1 MKKISLFLSMTLMAI
16 LLLPAGLMA
25 QAYPALS
32 WVDADGVPVRQVEVT
47 LGEVFTPPT
56 LTCDAPEILRS
67 VTYLSSNESV
77 AIIETN
83 TGTLTILAAG
93 TTSITAYFAG
103 DETYAPGRAVY
114 TLIVNEKTSPEPDC
128 PDAHFN
134 LPADNVLHLSVG
146 DVVSVPELIGATG
159 QILFLSAKTVENILV
174 AELTEDDLIHAVAAG
189 QAKFIG
195 LYVQVVGEGST
206 RECEYSF
213 DIEVTGAAQQ
223 KAKPELSFN
232 PQEVSIEFGEVVE
245 IPTIVNPHNIEFT
258 PQNSK
263 WYTAWDSPVA
273 EVNEQTGEVIIRGV
287 GDEIISFEFTG
298 NDEYEPQIIGYN
310 LHVSTTGLIIEGIVV
325 RNSNKDDVLGDGGS
339 VKYDPL
345 THTLTLT
352 NAMLDG
358 ESFYHAPAHNKIAK
372 TPPTM
377 GSVIYY
383 SDKAPLTI
391 ELIGGNA
398 ILNAPAAILSETAPI
413 VMLSP
418 EGAYGVARISGQ
430 VVGIKAEALKLYKCD
445 VNASSA
451 VAIAVNELGVATGA
465 HLMAYGESFAIQAN
479 ILVLAEDHE
488 GEGIAILTEG
498 VTFEKGKGFFKDDK
512 MATVVEIGKVVIPAP
527 DDEVT
532 TIDFS
537 MTDPE
542 GNESVIFSAS
552 GTDTYNE
559 ETGQVELTTSLTDE
573 QVENALETMIPGSS
587 EWKAQLP
594 GSITFDIPAGEG
606 VIEIESSIT
615 PNYTLKLKLD
625 GQPVVTL
632 TTGAPGVIAVNYN
645 VPVALH
651 VVLYL
656 QIEGAASAPARI
668 AANKADEEPTIGA
681 TISSIKITPA
691 KAPQAIDVI
700 NAADGKNAKVLLNG
714 QLYIVRDGK
723 AYTASGIE
731 IR

>member
-1 MKKISLFLSMTLMAI
+1 MAL

-32 WVDADGVPVRQVEVT
+32 WIDADGNPVRQVEAT
-47 LGEVFTPPT
+47 LGEAFTPPT
-56 LTCDAPEILRS
+56 LTCDDPEILRS
-67 VTYLSSNESV
+67 VTYMSSNESI
-77 AIIETN
+77 ATIETN
-83 TGTLTILAAG
+83 TGTVTLLAAG
-93 TTSITAYFAG
+93 STSITAYFAG
-103 DETYAPGRAVY
+103 DDIYAAGRAVY

-128 PDAHFN
+128 QDAHFN
-134 LPADNVLHLSVG
+134 LPADNVLHLSAG
-146 DVVSVPELIGATG
+146 DVVSIPELVGATG

-232 PQEVSIEFGEVVE
+232 PQEVSVELGEVVA

-263 WYTAWDSPVA
+263 WYTAWDSQVA

-298 NDEYEPQIIGYN
+298 NDEYEGQIIGYN
-310 LHVSTTGLIIEGIVV
+310 LHVSTTGLIIGGIVV
-325 RNSNKDDVLGDGGS
+325 RNSNKDDVLDDGGS
-339 VKYDPL
+339 VVYDPV

-358 ESFYHAPAHNKIAK
+358 ENFYHAPAHNKIAK
-372 TPPTM
+372 TSDTM

-398 ILNAPAAILSETAPI
+398 ILNAPAAILSETAPV

-430 VVGIKAEALKLYKCD
+430 VVGIKSEALKLYKCD
-445 VNASSA
+445 VTASSA

-479 ILVLAEDHE
+479 LLVLAEDHD

-512 MATVVEIGKVVIPAP
+512 MATVVEIGKVVIPVP

-537 MTDPE
+537 MTDPD

-656 QIEGAASAPARI
+656 QIEGAASAPARV
-668 AANKADEEPTIGA
+668 AAAKADEEPMIGA
-681 TISSIKITPA
+681 TISSIKIKPA
-691 KAPQAIDVI
+691 KAPQAIDII
-700 NAADGKNAKVLLNG
+700 NAAEGENAKVLING
-714 QLYIVRDGK
+714 QLYIVRDGR
-723 AYTASGIE
+723 AFTASGIE
-731 IR
+731 VR

>member
-1 MKKISLFLSMTLMAI
+1 
-16 LLLPAGLMA
+16 
-25 QAYPALS
+25 
-32 WVDADGVPVRQVEVT
+32 
-47 LGEVFTPPT
+47 
-56 LTCDAPEILRS
+56 
-67 VTYLSSNESV
+67 
-77 AIIETN
+77 
-83 TGTLTILAAG
+83 
-93 TTSITAYFAG
+93 
-103 DETYAPGRAVY
+103 
-114 TLIVNEKTSPEPDC
+114 
-128 PDAHFN
+128 
-134 LPADNVLHLSVG
+134 VLHLSAG

-232 PQEVSIEFGEVVE
+232 SQEVSVELGEVVA

-263 WYTAWDSPVA
+263 WYTAWDSQVA

-298 NDEYEPQIIGYN
+298 NDEYEGQIIGYN
-310 LHVSTTGLIIEGIVV
+310 LHVSTTGLIIGGIVV
-325 RNSNKDDVLGDGGS
+325 KNSNKDDVLDDGGS
-339 VKYDPL
+339 VVYDPV

-358 ESFYHAPAHNKIAK
+358 ENFYHAPAHNKIAK
-372 TPPTM
+372 TSDTM

-398 ILNAPAAILSETAPI
+398 ILNAPAAILSETAPV

-445 VNASSA
+445 VTASSA

-479 ILVLAEDHE
+479 ILVLAEDHD

-512 MATVVEIGKVVIPAP
+512 MATVVEIGKVVIPVP

-537 MTDPE
+537 MTDPD

-668 AANKADEEPTIGA
+668 AAAKADEEPMIGA
-681 TISSIKITPA
+681 TISSIKIKPA
-691 KAPQAIDVI
+691 KAPQAIDII
-700 NAADGKNAKVLLNG
+700 NAAEGENAKVLING
-714 QLYIVRDGK
+714 QLYIVRDGR
-723 AYTASGIE
+723 AFTASGIE
-731 IR
+731 VR

>member
-32 WVDADGVPVRQVEVT
+32 WVDADGVSVRQVEVT

-56 LTCDAPEILRS
+56 LTCDDPEILRS

-77 AIIETN
+77 ATIETN
-83 TGTLTILAAG
+83 TGALTILAAG

-114 TLIVNEKTSPEPDC
+114 TLLVKEKTTPEPTC
-128 PDAHFN
+128 PDARFN
-134 LPADNVLHLSVG
+134 LPADNVLHLYVG
-146 DVVSVPELIGATG
+146 DVVSIPDLLGATG
-159 QILFLSAKTVENILV
+159 QILPLSAKTVEGILV
-174 AELTEDDLIHAVAAG
+174 AVLTEDDMIQAVGAGNAA
-189 QAKFIG
+189 FVG
-195 LYVQVVGEGST
+195 LYLQPAGDGSMLQ
-206 RECEYSF
+206 CEYTF
-213 DIEVTGAAQQ
+213 DIEVAAAQQ
-223 KAKPELSFN
+223 KAKPELSFD
-232 PQEVSIEFGEVVE
+232 PQEVSIELGEVVD

-310 LHVSTTGLIIEGIVV
+310 LHVSTTGLIIGSIVV

-352 NAMLDG
+352 SATLDQ
-358 ESFYHAPAHNKIAK
+358 ENLYHAPAHNRIAK
-372 TPPTM
+372 TETM
-377 GSVIYY
+377 SSAIYY
-383 SDKAPLTI
+383 EDKAPLTI

-398 ILNAPAAILSETAPI
+398 ILGFPAAILSERAPVI
-413 VMLSP
+413 MLSP
-418 EGAYGVARISGQ
+418 EGAYGVARLSGQ

-445 VNASSA
+445 VTASSA
-451 VAIAVNELGVATGA
+451 VAVAVNELGVATGA
-465 HLMAYGESFAIQAN
+465 HLMTYGESFAIQAN
-479 ILVLAEDHE
+479 LLVLAEDHE

-498 VTFEKGKGFFKDDK
+498 VTFEKGKGFFKDGK
-512 MATVVEIGKVVIPAP
+512 MATVVEIGKVVIPVP

-532 TIDFS
+532 TIDFTL
-537 MTDPE
+537 TDPD
-542 GNESVIFSAS
+542 GNESVIFSS
-552 GTDTYNE
+552 TGTDIYNE
-559 ETGQVELTTSLTDE
+559 ETGQVELTSTLTDE
-573 QVENALETMIPGSS
+573 QVEQALETLIPGSS
-587 EWKAQLP
+587 EWKQTLP
-594 GSITFDIPAGEG
+594 GSIMFDIPAGKGE
-606 VIEIESSIT
+606 IEIEGT
-615 PNYTLKLKLD
+615 VAYGYTLKLMLD
-625 GQPVVTL
+625 GQPVAIL
-632 TTGAPGVIAVNYN
+632 TKGESGALVLQYD
-645 VPVALH
+645 VPEALH

-656 QIEGAASAPARI
+656 QVDGAASAPARI